1 MIWIIIIIIVII
13 VIVNKNKKKP
23 TKDPYQGTGTTP
35 PPQKPVKTGTP
46 GTGTTAAATGGSKDA
61 LSADAFAEAFA
72 HMRGG
77 ESGGSGKQP
86 EPAPVKKP
94 APEKKP
100 EPPAPPKAPEEPA
113 APGAPFSAEEFAQA
127 LAHMRG
133 GASESTPEPEPVPEP
148 EPAPDVV
155 PRTPADEAAQR
166 DEVRSNPVTTNIM
179 MDWYQG
185 WSAEESTYQEMI
197 SAGVAYFTLT
207 VLSDRIVQE
216 MFLKKGGSAT
226 TEFPFSAYD
235 PNYNLDTPVKQDELY
250 QLIGTILDSQST
262 ITWENKERF
271 VLKQI
276 SDGGDTAAES
286 DPAPAGPEP
295 EAPADSSLEAQLQAM
310 LHQQGRE

>member
-13 VIVNKNKKKP
+13 VIVNKNKKKAP
-23 TKDPYQGTGTTP
+23 KDPYQGAVT
-35 PPQKPVKTGTP
+35 PPQKPAKSGSTGS
-46 GTGTTAAATGGSKDA
+46 GATTSATGGSKDA
-61 LSADAFAEAFA
+61 LSADAFADAFA

-100 EPPAPPKAPEEPA
+100 EPPVTPKAPEEPA
-113 APGAPFSAEEFAQA
+113 APDAPFSADDFARA
-127 LAHMRG
+127 LAHMHG
-133 GASESTPEPEPVPEP
+133 EEPEPEPTPEPEPAPAP

-207 VLSDRIVQE
+207 VQSDRIVQE

-286 DPAPAGPEP
+286 APAEPEP

-310 LHQQGRE
+310 LQQQGRE